1 MRVAPGVEA
10 YGGGGFRVAGER
22 YEGSILILDDMVLPW
37 PATALKTLTPELFAP
52 VFDAGLQAVEF
63 VLLGCGAAVAP
74 PPRSVRDAV
83 QAAGFGLEVMSTAEA
98 CRLYN
103 LMAEDGRR
111 VAAALI
117 AF

>member
-22 YEGSILILDDMVLPW
+22 CEGSILILDDVVRPW
-37 PATALKTLTPELFAP
+37 PVSGLTDVTPES
-52 VFDAGLQAVEF
+52 LQAVFAAGIGTVEF
-63 VLLGCGAAVAP
+63 LLLGTGPKLVPAP
-74 PPRSVRDAV
+74 KPLREAV
-83 QAAGFGLEVMSTAEA
+83 QAAGFGLEVMNTVEA

-117 AF
+117 AV

>member
-1 MRVAPGVEA
+1 MRVAPGIEA

-22 YEGSILILDDMVLPW
+22 FEGSILILDDHV
-37 PATALKTLTPELFAP
+37 TPELFAP
-52 VFDAGLQAVEF
+52 VFDAGPQAVEF
-63 VLLGCGAAVAP
+63 VLLGAGPTVAP
-74 PPRSVRDAV
+74 APRAIREAM

-98 CRLYN
+98 SRLYN

-117 AF
+117 AI